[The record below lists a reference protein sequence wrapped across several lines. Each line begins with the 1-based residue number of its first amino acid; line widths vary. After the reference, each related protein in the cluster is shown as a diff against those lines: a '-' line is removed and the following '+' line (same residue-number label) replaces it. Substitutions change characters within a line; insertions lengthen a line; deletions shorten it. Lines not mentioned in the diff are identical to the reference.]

1 MEKNIE
7 QEIDEVT
14 GFIAAMKEDRN
25 QSWSVKQMESY
36 AKQLRTKLEILTNS
50 DYKDDVITFE
60 ELGVDCL
67 MIDEAHNYKN
77 LSFTTK
83 ISRVAGINPNGSNKA
98 FDLLQKVRYINEL
111 NANRNVVFATG
122 TPISNTMC
130 EMYLMTKYLQA
141 DLLREKGIYHLMHGQ
156 RILEKLLL
164 QWSFLRKEKDTGKK
178 QGLENLQ
185 IYLSL

>member
-130 EMYLMTKYLQA
+130 EMYLMQKYLQA
-141 DLLREKGIYHLMHGQ
+141 DLLRERVFIILMHGQ

-164 QWSFLRKEKDTGKK
+164 QWSFLRRAI
-178 QGLENLQ
+178 L
-185 IYLSL
+185 